1 MRVVISMAKSKKAPA
16 NARKF
21 PLVDQAEQ
29 AEKDLFS
36 QHQGYQIPEY
46 INANLA
52 HTLRDY
58 QDEAIRNF
66 HYTQTQINPNP
77 QHVLFNMATGSG
89 KTDLMAG
96 LILYLYQE
104 HNFRNFLFTVNTN
117 SVLMKTKDNLVNE
130 NSEKYLF
137 QDKIEIDG
145 EHIFIK
151 EVERFPRIQ
160 QDNTIYIKLSSV
172 QKVSDDLF
180 VLKENTMGLS
190 DYENQPVAILADE
203 AHHYSAFTKKKNG
216 KETKEEK
223 EEKTW
228 ESAITKI
235 LRARDDKEK
244 KNLLLEFTAT
254 VDFDKEVIYNKYRD
268 KVVYRYPLNQ
278 FMFDGYSKQVKRI
291 ETSAS
296 DQDKMLN
303 VVLLSQFRKYR
314 AYAEGVTG
322 TFKPVIMFKSAKVAV
337 SLEANKVFNELIQN
351 LNVADLLAFIKR
363 QQVLDNADSS
373 ALELAYNFYLK
384 SEDDLAKIVREI
396 KQDFDPRNVLNAN
409 DNDRGNMLEKGQYEA
424 LNTLESPNNLYRVV
438 FAVAKLTEGWD
449 VLNLYDIVRIEQEA
463 ATNKNATMVEAQLIG
478 RGARYY
484 PFELDGVK
492 SYQRRFDGDT
502 SNKQLFLE
510 TLHYHTMNEPQYLKQ
525 LVGSLKQMDLPTGQD
540 KKNPPIEIKIK
551 PAFKKTDTYKTGKIY
566 YNEAEDVADDWF
578 DSIQKYGITHKTDI
592 QRSLNYGTRE
602 VSYQATVA
610 LTEKKQIHV
619 DKFDDRYIKKA
630 IQRLEFYQFDNL
642 KKYLPLLNSMKDFI
656 YGKNWLNASKLKLF
670 LTVPK
675 EYKSTDITADDI
687 LKVTIDLL
695 KEYEAKF
702 KSGYFKKRGTNKF
715 IGYPISEYLTNYNKR
730 VPEYDTANL
739 LNEATQKIAVYDM
752 AEDFY
757 VYDRAIVN
765 KLEYELIE
773 RVKAHVDELKAK
785 YNKSVYLFRMDEN
798 MHRESAKSEN
808 LKLHQYGSR
817 INRAGETVEMHLQG
831 FQPDFILFLEDSD
844 FYFQIFIEPKGMS
857 GDRFVSELWKQ
868 DLLLY
873 MADHQAEM
881 EFEEGVDNVK
891 ISGLRFY
898 TKGDGQKTIPELMN
912 TVGVDYHDVLNEQVD
927 LSIVAEDTP
936 KNNTGES
943 GQLG

>member
-1 MRVVISMAKSKKAPA
+1 MAKAKK
-16 NARKF
+16 NKETTLQF
-21 PLVDQAEQ
+21 PLIDQARHADNAFLDE
-29 AEKDLFS
+29 AGNALEHASFEVPS
-36 QHQGYQIPEY
+36 Y
-46 INANLA
+46 INENLL

-58 QDEAIRNF
+58 QNQALRNYHF
-66 HYTQTQINPNP
+66 TQNHIQPSP

-104 HNFRNFLFTVNTN
+104 HGYRNFLFTVNTN

-137 QDKIEIDG
+137 QDKVEIDG
-145 EHIFIK
+145 KHIFIK
-151 EVERFPRIQ
+151 QVERFPRIQ
-160 QDNTIYIKLSSV
+160 QDNTICIKLSSV

-254 VDFDKEVIYNKYRD
+254 VDFEKEAIYDKYRD
-268 KVVYRYPLNQ
+268 KVVYRYPLSK
-278 FMFDGYSKQVKRI
+278 FMLDGYSKQVKRI

-296 DQDKMLN
+296 DEDKMLN

-314 AYAEGVTG
+314 AQIEGVTG
-322 TFKPVIMFKSAKVAV
+322 SFKPVIMFKSAKVDI
-337 SLEANKVFNELIQN
+337 SLAAKKTFNALI
-351 LNVADLLAFIKR
+351 ADLNASKLIDFIKR
-363 QQVLDNADSS
+363 QQLLDSNESS
-373 ALELAYNFYLK
+373 ALELAYTFYLK
-384 SEDDLAKIVREI
+384 TEDRLADIVREI
-396 KQDFDPRNVLNAN
+396 KHDFDPKNVLNAN
-409 DNDRGNMLEKGQYEA
+409 DKSGNMLEKGHYES
-424 LNTLESPNNLYRVV
+424 LNTLESPNNFYRVV

-449 VLNLYDIVRIEQEA
+449 VLNLYDIVRITESA
-463 ATNKNATMVEAQLIG
+463 TTNKKATMVEAQLIG

-484 PFELDGVK
+484 PFEIEGVK
-492 SYQRRFDGDT
+492 SYSRRFDGDS

-540 KKNPPIEIKIK
+540 KKNPPIEIKVK
-551 PAFKKTDTYKTGKIY
+551 PAFKKTETYKTGKIY

-610 LTEKKQIHV
+610 LTETKQVHV
-619 DKFDDRYIKKA
+619 DRFDDRYIKKA
-630 IQRLEFYQFDNL
+630 IHRLEFYQFDNL
-642 KKYLPLLNSMKDFI
+642 KKYLPLLESMKEFI
-656 YGKNWLNASKLKLF
+656 YGENWLNASKLKLF

-675 EYKSTDITADDI
+675 EYKSTDITTDEI

-695 KEYEAKF
+695 KEYEVKF
-702 KSGYFKKRGTNKF
+702 KSGYVKKRGTSRF
-715 IGYPISEYLTNYNKR
+715 VGYPISEYLTNYNKR

-739 LNEATQKIAVYDM
+739 LNEATQKVAVYDM
-752 AEDFY
+752 VEDFY

-765 KLEYELIE
+765 KLEFDLIT
-773 RVKAHVDELKAK
+773 RIQAHVNELKAK
-785 YNKSVYLFRMDEN
+785 YNKAVYLFRMDEN
-798 MHRESAKSEN
+798 MHRESAKSEK

-817 INRAGETVEMHLQG
+817 INRAGETVDMHLQG
-831 FQPDFILFLEDSD
+831 FQPDFILFLEDSA

-873 MADHQAEM
+873 MTDHQAEM
-881 EFEEGVDNVK
+881 EFEDGVDNVK
-891 ISGLRFY
+891 ISGLKFF
-898 TKGDGQKTIPELMN
+898 TAKDGQNTIPELMAMS
-912 TVGVDYHDVLNEQVD
+912 GVTYQKPNEQID
-927 LSIVAEDTP
+927 LLMVADPSTDVIIEED
-936 KNNTGES
+936 E
-943 GQLG
+943 